1 MNIEELKKRKT
12 DLGMTNRDLARK
24 SGIPLSTVAK
34 ILGGTTKTPR
44 IDTMQAL
51 EKALQGKDNGGDS
64 VPGDRQ
70 TAGCLK
76 YTGAVDMMN
85 MARDRSNDFVC
96 GSNAEKQTKMTEEK
110 NILEKEAGCAKR
122 NNIPCCMYEQS
133 MLSYNVEYKDV
144 TNLEI

>member
-51 EKALQGKDNGGDS
+51 EKALQ
-64 VPGDRQ
+64 
-70 TAGCLK
+70 
-76 YTGAVDMMN
+76 
-85 MARDRSNDFVC
+85 C
-96 GSNAEKQTKMTEEK
+96 GFREDQKKAAACVRLW
-110 NILEKEAGCAKR
+110 I
-122 NNIPCCMYEQS
+122 
-133 MLSYNVEYKDV
+133 
-144 TNLEI
+144 